1 MLSST
6 EQELLGTIKSHMVNM
21 LVDVTG
27 ITFDWQ
33 KITSVFL
40 LLHFF
45 FQEVL
50 IKYIFFVKTL
60 PPVLYIY

>member
-27 ITFDWQ
+27 ITF
-33 KITSVFL
+33 
-40 LLHFF
+40 
-45 FQEVL
+45 E
-50 IKYIFFVKTL
+50 
-60 PPVLYIY
+60 